1 MTDLQ
6 KNRLET
12 ALRFILAIC
21 VLAVAVEVLVSTAH
35 GQDAGALGDPDAAK
49 GKAWLTKWLLE
60 TAPDPEIPPLGRSA
74 PGAGAAL
81 AHTP

>member
-6 KNRLET
+6 RNRLET

-35 GQDAGALGDPDAAK
+35 GQDAAAPGDP
-49 GKAWLTKWLLE
+49 
-60 TAPDPEIPPLGRSA
+60 
-74 PGAGAAL
+74 L